1 MPIKTITFLISGLG
15 RGGSERVLS
24 ILSNLYSKQ
33 NIAVNVISMNNTGC
47 YYEFDDN
54 VNIEYIRSDNVDIE
68 YIRSEKKSPI
78 KIIKSAFKL
87 IKVIKKSNTDIV
99 VAFGESSSLYGI
111 ITKLFIRKPLAIA
124 IRQNPMQLKFYIRFL
139 IIIFYRFADFLILQ
153 TKFQKEWSDK
163 HFKNLHKKIL
173 NNPIK
178 IASIVNPYLES
189 EKSID
194 FLAVGNIKWEK
205 NYTDLILAF
214 NNIKNKIPN
223 KAQLHCAGRYFTEN
237 DKIAITEL
245 INKCELN
252 DRVIMLGSVDD
263 VEALYRKAKIYVL
276 SSLNEGMPNALL
288 EAMSNGIPSISSNWP
303 GVSNIISNNEN
314 GMIVPLKDI
323 GALSEKMLELYNN
336 EELRHQLSKNSYL
349 EVNKNFSEKIVAQ
362 KWLDTLNQI

>member
-15 RGGSERVLS
+15 RGGSERVIS
-24 ILSNLYSKQ
+24 VLSNLYSKQ
-33 NIAVNVISMNNTGC
+33 NIAVSVISMNDTGC

-54 VNIEYIRSDNVDIE
+54 VNIEYIS
-68 YIRSEKKSPI
+68 SEKKSPI
-78 KIIKSAFKL
+78 KIIKSVFKL

-111 ITKLFIRKPLAIA
+111 ITKFFIRKPLAIA

-153 TKFQKEWSDK
+153 TKFQKKWSDK

-214 NNIKNKIPN
+214 NNIKNKISN
-223 KAQLHCAGRYFTEN
+223 KAQLHCAGRYFTEK

-252 DRVIMLGSVDD
+252 DRVVMLGSVDD
-263 VEALYRKAKIYVL
+263 VGALYRKAKIYVI
-276 SSLNEGMPNALL
+276 SSLHEGMPNALL

-323 GALSEKMLELYNN
+323 DALSEMMLELYNN
-336 EELRHQLSKNSYL
+336 EELRHQLSKKSYL
-349 EVNKNFSEKIVAQ
+349 EVNKNFSEKIVGQ